1 MLGTLDSD
9 IRVRREVGGI
19 GKGVEGSAL
28 VGAGLVLEL
37 ALRI

>member
-19 GKGVEGSAL
+19 GKGNIGPLAGV
-28 VGAGLVLEL
+28 GLVLGV